1 MVSAWQR
8 RRKSVV
14 VGGVWP
20 ELGVTVSANN
30 KMRRKLFFTLEAVK
44 QLRFVAAPIYVAYSA
59 LAFPIF

>member
-1 MVSAWQR
+1 MVSVWQR

-20 ELGVTVSANN
+20 ELGVIVSANEEG
-30 KMRRKLFFTLEAVK
+30 KFFFTLEAVK
-44 QLRFVAAPIYVAYSA
+44 HLRFVAAIYVEYSA